1 MPRAYDRPSTRRTL
15 VAKRDTSEQV
25 RRFGPLSFLLVA
37 AAIAFIVLPSTLTLP
52 NPSPTSQEEIAPV
65 PPTQSKINPPV
76 SNFTTLNSGT
86 TGNGLGDGGGG
97 GDLPL
102 PPPPKLPPGLGVTPE
117 MTYQCV
123 AGRQTEDPLSPT
135 CVPFYEGTNPGATYQ
150 GVTKKEVRIV
160 MYFDAADTTNTS
172 QGVSHPP
179 YDTITDV
186 DDPPKPRE
194 HPAISSVRAWEKFF
208 YKRYAAYNRKV
219 HLFVQ
224 FGSANRST
232 AGTQT
237 QDAAK
242 AYTKVHPFAIINYI
256 SFGNGDYYNNYMAE
270 HGVLIFGSVAV
281 RGASFYKQYG
291 GKQWGYKPPFEYGAA
306 QFANFVCK
314 SLKGKTVADAGQ
326 GTLGGFQN
334 GSPRKYALLYTTDK
348 GFPGLTDEALLAKD
362 LMKKQCGVETVHDQ
376 HYAVNGFTIDPGTTP
391 DYAVNIANT
400 LRDNGITT
408 VLWPAGH
415 EGKISGAMNTAHYYP
430 EIITG
435 DDDQQASISGS
446 QFQDPTVWAH
456 AWNVTSQ
463 TLDPAPNER
472 ICAQEYRTVDTTA
485 PQSDVQSFACD
496 YYNDLRM
503 LYTGIQVAG
512 PNLTP
517 QTINQ
522 GYHAIPVVESTNPQ
536 VPTCYYLVDDYTCV
550 KDSAIQ
556 HWDSAGQAPGS
567 SRAGCWRMVGN
578 GKRFLPGKFPTT
590 NLDAMKN
597 NSEVCNNFAVFIS
610 YTA

>member
-1 MPRAYDRPSTRRTL
+1 M
-15 VAKRDTSEQV
+15 AKRETSEQV
-25 RRFGPLSFLLVA
+25 RRFGPMSFLLVA

-76 SNFTTLNSGT
+76 SNFTNLNSGT

-97 GDLPL
+97 GNEPAPL
-102 PPPPKLPPGLGVTPE
+102 PPPPKLPNGVGGTLPP
-117 MTYQCV
+117 TYECV

-135 CVPFYEGTNPGATYQ
+135 CVPFYEGKNGGATYQ
-150 GVTKKEVRIV
+150 GVTAKEVRIV
-160 MYFDAADTTNTS
+160 MYFDAASTLNTS
-172 QGVSHPP
+172 QGTSTPP
-179 YDTITDV
+179 FDTITDV

-194 HPAISSVRAWEKFF
+194 HPSISTVRGWEKFF

-281 RGASFYKQYG
+281 RSASFYKQYG

-314 SLKGKTVADAGQ
+314 SLKGKPTDDVGAGSLSIANN
-326 GTLGGFQN
+326 T
-334 GSPRKYALLYTTDK
+334 PRKYGLLYTTDK
-348 GFPGLTDEALLAKD
+348 GFPGITDEALLAKD
-362 LMKKQCGVETVHDQ
+362 LIKKQCGIETFDQ
-376 HYAVNGFTIDPGTTP
+376 HYAVNGFAIDAGTTP
-391 DYAVNIANT
+391 DYAVNIANAF
-400 LRDNGITT
+400 RDKGVTT
-408 VLWPAGH
+408 VLWPAGF
-415 EGKISGAMNTAHYYP
+415 EVKISGAMGDIHYYP
-430 EIITG
+430 EFITG
-435 DDDQQASISGS
+435 DDDQQTSINGTSY
-446 QFQDPTVWAH
+446 QDQTVWAH

-463 TLDPAPNER
+463 TLDPAPNLR
-472 ICAQEYRTVDTTA
+472 ICAQEYRTVDQDSPA
-485 PQSDVQSFACD
+485 ADVQQFACD

-517 QTINQ
+517 ASIDQ

-536 VPTCYYLVDDYTCV
+536 VPTCYYLAGDYTCV

-556 HWDSAGQAPGS
+556 HWDSAAQAPS
-567 SRAGCWRMVGN
+567 SSKPGCWRMYGG
-578 GKRFLPGKFPTT
+578 GKRFLPGKFPSL
-590 NLDAMKN
+590 NLADMKN
-597 NSEVCNNFAVFIS
+597 AGDVCNNFSIS
-610 YTA
+610 ASIQP